1 MFEILSAGSDL
12 PVDAVG
18 WTVLLLSLV
27 VTAVWIR
34 YLYR

>member
-1 MFEILSAGSDL
+1 MFEVLSAASDL
-12 PVDAVG
+12 PVDLVG
-18 WTVLLLSLV
+18 WTVLLLSIL